1 MWKIVLL
8 QGKDITDQIF
18 TNEHLDKLAEIGE
31 VVINPNSGRPSEERI
46 AELIEGA
53 DCAITS
59 WGCPAFTKTILD
71 QAPNMKAILHAA
83 GSVKGII
90 IPEILERGI
99 RVSNAT
105 DALGQGVAETALGLT
120 IVSLKNI
127 WQLAQTMRE
136 GIWSKNGVREL
147 FDVTVGVIGAGR
159 AGSHFIRLLRQFD
172 VRILVYDP
180 AQSDEQIREIGAHRV
195 SLEKLL
201 KQSDV
206 VSIHAPS
213 IPQTEKMLNQETLSW
228 MKDDAV
234 IINTA
239 RGTIID
245 ETALIKEL
253 TKGRLW
259 ACLDVTHP
267 EPAAVDHPFR
277 SLPNVIL
284 TPHLAGA
291 VANGK
296 QRIGRY
302 IVRELELLQKGQTMH
317 GEVDLSNL
325 HVLA

>member
-1 MWKIVLL
+1 MKKIAVLS
-8 QGKDITDQIF
+8 GKDITEQIF
-18 TNEHLDKLAEIGE
+18 TKKQLDRLAEMGE
-31 VVINPNSGRPSEERI
+31 VVENKDSGRPSAEQI
-46 AELIEGA
+46 AELIDGA
-53 DCAITS
+53 DYAITS
-59 WGCPAFTKTILD
+59 WGCPAFTPEVLD
-71 QAPNMKAILHAA
+71 RAPDLKAILHAA
-83 GSVKGII
+83 GSVKGIV
-90 IPEILERGI
+90 IPEIAERGI

-136 GIWSKNGVREL
+136 GKWSKHGVREL
-147 FDVTVGVIGAGR
+147 FDVTIGVIGAGR
-159 AGSHFIRLLRQFD
+159 AGSHLIRLLRQFD
-172 VRILVYDP
+172 VHILVYDP
-180 AQSDEQIREIGAHRV
+180 AQSDEHIKAMGAQRV
-195 SLEKLL
+195 SLEQLMR
-201 KQSDV
+201 QSDV

-213 IPQTEKMLNQETLSW
+213 IPQTEKMINKETLAW

-234 IINTA
+234 LINTA

-245 ETALIKEL
+245 EPALIEEL
-253 TKGRLW
+253 TNGRLW
-259 ACLDVTHP
+259 ACLDVTYP
-267 EPAAVDHPFR
+267 EPAAADHPFR

-296 QRIGRY
+296 QRIGAY
-302 IVRELELLQKGQTMH
+302 VVKEMESLQKGQPMH